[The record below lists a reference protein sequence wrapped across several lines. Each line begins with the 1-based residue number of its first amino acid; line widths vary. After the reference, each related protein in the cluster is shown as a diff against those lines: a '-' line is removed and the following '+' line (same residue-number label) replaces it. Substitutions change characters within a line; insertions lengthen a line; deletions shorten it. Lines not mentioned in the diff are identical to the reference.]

1 MDGKPTTC
9 CHVYWTNG
17 VAAKLRIEQTAANNS
32 SLIIDKDQTTYLG
45 QFINNVI
52 PGTST
57 TSDDSNSTDAAAT
70 ATVTSTVTAAPSSDS
85 DTTTVVGAAVGAV
98 LGVACIIAL
107 AGLIWMMRKVKSLKK
122 EMQMLRSQESYSSSS
137 APMTQQPYNPPQNAA
152 PTVHTYEADWDNG
165 RYEIDGTGK

>member
-1 MDGKPTTC
+1 MLPCVLDQWC
-9 CHVYWTNG
+9 CREASDRTNCC
-17 VAAKLRIEQTAANNS
+17 NNS

-57 TSDDSNSTDAAAT
+57 TSEDSNSTNAAAT
-70 ATVTSTVTAAPSSDS
+70 ATVTSTVTATPSGDSDS
-85 DTTTVVGAAVGAV
+85 NTTTVVGAAVGAV
-98 LGVACIIAL
+98 LGVACMMAL

-122 EMQMLRSQESYSSSS
+122 EMQMLRSQESYSGSS